1 MSNKIVVIRIRGDC
15 GLDKT
20 RKESLRRLRLFK
32 KNSCIVLTN
41 AKNLPGILFKLKDQ
55 VTWGEIDEPTFK
67 TLLEKRGKLPGNKKL
82 TEDYLKEKTKLDI
95 VSFSKEFFGGKKTL
109 KDIPGLKLYFRLSP
123 PVSGFERKG
132 VKKPFSQGGVTG
144 YRKEKINDLIK
155 RMI

>member
-1 MSNKIVVIRIRGDC
+1 MPNKILVIRIRGDR

-20 RKESLRRLRLFK
+20 RKESLRKLRLFR

-41 AKNLPGILFKLKDQ
+41 SKNLPGILFKLKDQ
-55 VTWGEIDEPTFK
+55 ITWGEIDEPTFK

-82 TEDYLKEKTKLDI
+82 TLEYLKEKTKLDI
-95 VSFSKEFFGGKKTL
+95 TSFSKEFFEDKKSL

-123 PVSGFERKG
+123 PVHGFERKG
-132 VKKPFSQGGVTG
+132 VKKPFSQGGATG